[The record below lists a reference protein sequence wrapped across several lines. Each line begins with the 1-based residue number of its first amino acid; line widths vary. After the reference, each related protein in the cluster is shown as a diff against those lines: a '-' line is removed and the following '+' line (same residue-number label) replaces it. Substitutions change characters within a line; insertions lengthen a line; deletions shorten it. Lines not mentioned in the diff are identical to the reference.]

1 MENFP
6 INIDMYTTVTG
17 LLLPLLIS
25 TLVSPEWNKQTK
37 GWVAFGLVFLAA
49 AGHLFFIGTFDI
61 ANFPATL
68 LKILFLTAGSYLSF
82 WKPTG
87 VKDAIE
93 KNIGIKPKKAGAY
106 GESGFASTICLMT
119 LAVLT
124 ALIMATPALAQDV
137 TLAWDANTET
147 DLAGYKIYYK
157 VAQGG
162 EPYDGTGIIEGGSP
176 IDVGNVTEFKL
187 TGLDLK
193 NNNYFFVATAYNT
206 SGFESGFSNEV
217 TTTPPGIPQGI
228 KVKVTVEVIV
238 N

>member
-49 AGHLFFIGTFDI
+49 AGHLFFIGNFDI

-93 KNIGIKPKKAGAY
+93 KNIGIKPKKAGAC